1 MTVHQATFHE
11 KGAMLQKRQQKQEA
25 LQKQEDARRV
35 ALASVLEED
44 MLHVDFD
51 LDEDPSSQVVYLQ
64 VLSDADLALLPS

>member
-1 MTVHQATFHE
+1 
-11 KGAMLQKRQQKQEA
+11 MLQKRQQKQEA

-35 ALASVLEED
+35 ALAAVLEED

-51 LDEDPSSQVVYLQ
+51 LDEDPNSQVVYLQ